1 MKTKV
6 IPVGKRVLVK
16 KKDADA
22 YFQGTSILIPENQ
35 RKDEYQKKLADL
47 EKGPGE
53 WEALSRR
60 QQVAWEK
67 LKAQLIYSQID
78 SNDLSN
84 DFSDFD
90 VIIAQVEQPVNIF
103 T

>member
-35 RKDEYQKKLADL
+35 RKDELKGYVIAGGKEVEEVKVGDLVQYADYAIPTKM
-47 EKGPGE
+47 EHDGE
-53 WEALSRR
+53 DHL
-60 QQVAWEK
+60 
-67 LKAQLIYSQID
+67 LITAGDIFAV
-78 SNDLSN
+78 L
-84 DFSDFD
+84 
-90 VIIAQVEQPVNIF
+90 VNE
-103 T
+103 